1 MTRRVARLASV
12 LLLPAAVAAQE
23 VPAPAPAAPA
33 PRRLAAVQLALTGDV
48 NLGTVTV
55 PDGVPPND
63 GRGLLDSA
71 RAALVGDLVIVNYEG
86 VLADSGADTKCTIP
100 APRRRRGLRPLPP
113 RRAPNCYAFRG
124 PASLAPRLRESG
136 VTHANLANNHALD
149 FGPAGLAATTAA
161 LEAAGLRTYGPDT
174 RITFDTVQAAD
185 GATRTVA
192 LVGFTTYDFAPD
204 LRNIP
209 ASVALVDSV
218 RRLADLVV
226 VTFHGGA
233 EGARALHVP
242 DAPEFLGREP
252 RGHLRAWARAV
263 ADAGADLIVGHG
275 PHVLRGL
282 EWRGRTLIAYSLGN
296 FATYK
301 GFNLKGV
308 TGLTAVLQVTFPQDG
323 APPRATLLPF
333 RQTTGG
339 QPVPDTTGEVLA
351 LVQRLTAAD
360 FPGTGAR
367 PGPDGTILPPG
378 ATHE

>member
-1 MTRRVARLASV
+1 MTPRAARLAGL
-12 LLLPAAVAAQE
+12 LLLPAVAAAQQ
-23 VPAPAPAAPA
+23 VPLPTAAPPA
-33 PRRLAAVQLALTGDV
+33 PRRLAAVQLAFTGDV
-48 NLGTVTV
+48 NLGTVTF
-55 PDGVPPND
+55 PEGVPPAE

-71 RAALVGDLVIVNYEG
+71 RTALAGDLVVVNYEG
-86 VLADSGADTKCTIP
+86 VLADSGADTKCLRP
-100 APRRRRGLRPLPP
+100 GPRRPRGRRPAPP
-113 RRAPNCYAFRG
+113 RRAANCYAFRG
-124 PASLAPRLRESG
+124 PAALAPRLREAG

-149 FGPAGLAATTAA
+149 FGPAGLAATIAA
-161 LEAAGLRTYGPDT
+161 LEATGVRTYGPDG
-174 RITFDTVQAAD
+174 RVAFDTVRTTD
-185 GATRTVA
+185 GATRTIA

-204 LRNIP
+204 LRDIP

-218 RRLADLVV
+218 RPLADLVI

-242 DAPEFLGREP
+242 DRPEFLGREP

-263 ADAGADLIVGHG
+263 ADAGADLVVGHG

-296 FATYK
+296 FATYR

-308 TGLTAVLQVTFPQDG
+308 TGLTAVLRVTFPPDG
-323 APPRATLLPF
+323 APPRAILLPF

-339 QPVPDTTGEVLA
+339 QPVPDATGEVLA
-351 LVQRLTAAD
+351 LVQRLGAAD
-360 FPGTGAR
+360 FPGTAAL
-367 PGPDGTILPPG
+367 PAPDGTILPPG